1 MTNIPWDDEAEL
13 VGGGHLSGLV
23 RKMTLREA
31 VIEAWGWPSRQRA
44 TTTIRP
50 PQPLVVEEGGP
61 ALAVLDETAIGKL
74 AAQL

>member
-1 MTNIPWDDEAEL
+1 MNIPWDDEAEL
-13 VGGGHLSGLV
+13 VGGGHLAGLV

-31 VIEAWGWPSRQRA
+31 VKEAWGWPSRQRA

-50 PQPLVVEEGGP
+50 PQPIAVDEGGP

-74 AAQL
+74 AARL